1 MQVGQIVDNLGV
13 DIPLVDTDQV
23 TSLIVVGTYF
33 ADGDS
38 QPRMFVAESE
48 GLSWIERTGL
58 LVLAET
64 ETQPAWARED
74 D

>member
-13 DIPLVDTDQV
+13 DIPLLDTDQV

-38 QPRMFVAESE
+38 QPRMFVGESE
-48 GLSWIERTGL
+48 NLSWIERVGL
-58 LVLAET
+58 LVLAEQ
-64 ETQPAWARED
+64 ETQPGWARED
-74 D
+74 V